1 VSYPSLRRVA
11 AAELRARAALA
22 HWPRRDAA
30 LAGRLA
36 YSPLPR
42 HSGVVAVHA
51 YAQGLCWRG
60 HVDLREWLAITSPEL
75 AGLACMGDRGDEHAL
90 ALFDAAEQ
98 PLTMPFPALAYDCL
112 RIQHDATPVMP
123 AAPDTSASQ
132 PCLLSLRTPQGC
144 VWLSDFPD
152 IAAPVPGDLSR
163 AAQAL
168 PLLLDWRIGCS
179 QASRRLIG
187 GLRCGDVLLITNEA
201 FELSSA
207 GTAIGRF
214 SINQDGEITVQA
226 ASLKQPKET
235 RMTASANVGADA
247 DADADAALS
256 AMPTIPATSTTPAT
270 PTVAASLAD
279 IPLRLDFV
287 LQRRLM
293 TVAELDTLYRGQVLQ
308 LDPQAEKQV
317 EITVNGMRLA
327 TGELVE
333 LNGRLGVELHDIAGG
348 KAIAETHR
356 V

>member
-1 VSYPSLRRVA
+1 MSYPSLRRVA

-30 LAGRLA
+30 LTGRLA

-75 AGLACMGDRGDEHAL
+75 ASLACMGGRGDEHAL

-98 PLTMPFPALAYDCL
+98 PLSMPFRALDYDCL
-112 RIQHDATPVMP
+112 RIQHDATSVTP
-123 AAPDTSASQ
+123 AAPDTFASQ
-132 PCLLSLRTPQGC
+132 PCLLSLRTPQGR
-144 VWLSDFPD
+144 VWFSDFPD
-152 IAAPVPGDLSR
+152 IEAPVPGDLSR

-168 PLLLDWRIGCS
+168 PLLLDWRIGSS
-179 QASRRLIG
+179 QASSRLIG
-187 GLRCGDVLLITNEA
+187 GLRRGDVLLITNEA

-226 ASLKQPKET
+226 ASLKQLKET
-235 RMTASANVGADA
+235 RITASANVGADA
-247 DADADAALS
+247 DADAALS
-256 AMPTIPATSTTPAT
+256 AMPATSTTPAAPAT
-270 PTVAASLAD
+270 PTIAASLAD

>member
-1 VSYPSLRRVA
+1 MSYPSLRRVA

-30 LAGRLA
+30 LTGRLA

-42 HSGVVAVHA
+42 HPGVVAVHA
-51 YAQGLCWRG
+51 YAQGLRWRG
-60 HVDLREWLAITSPEL
+60 HVDLREWLATTAPEL
-75 AGLACMGDRGDEHAL
+75 AALVCTGGRCDEHAL

-112 RIQHDATPVMP
+112 RVQQDATDVRP
-123 AAPDTSASQ
+123 ATPDTSASQ
-132 PCLLSLRTPQGC
+132 PCLLSLRTPQGR

-152 IAAPVPGDLSR
+152 IAAPVSGDLSR

-168 PLLLDWRIGCS
+168 PLLLDWRVGSS
-179 QASRRLIG
+179 QVSRRLIG
-187 GLRCGDVLLITNEA
+187 GLRRGDVLLIANEA
-201 FELSSA
+201 FELSSS
-207 GTAIGRF
+207 GTPIGSF

-226 ASLKQPKET
+226 ASLKQPKDT
-235 RMTASANVGADA
+235 RITASANEGE
-247 DADADAALS
+247 DADAAR
-256 AMPTIPATSTTPAT
+256 AMPTIPATPAI
-270 PTVAASLAD
+270 AASLAD

-293 TVAELDTLYRGQVLQ
+293 TVAELDALYRGQVLQ

-348 KAIAETHR
+348 KALAETRR